1 MDPFSNYYSQ
11 KPSFMLKIVKNHFL
25 CEHGMAM
32 VVEVFDSAVVEK
44 NICFDNFQRSE
55 FICFWSVNR

>member
-1 MDPFSNYYSQ
+1 
-11 KPSFMLKIVKNHFL
+11 MLKIVKNHFL